1 MLVPVKLT
9 HARRWISS
17 MDKHLAR
24 TALVLKKRG
33 VDNAAAARYQAEK
46 YKVTKSQA
54 SGSSGIQGGV
64 SGRSTV
70 IHGGAGSRADEMEF
84 GAGMSANMMAEKRIA
99 AAMARGEFDSPSDS
113 VKAAVARTIGADGSA
128 PQTSGDATE
137 RVLANAGAAPR
148 SFMLSRDIKA
158 QRAELAA
165 SVASAKASGESATS
179 ARSSMRGTKLRGDHA
194 KLDEKIRLYNDAVL
208 SDSLQHQGTS
218 FPMRQLPRLDP
229 VDDLIRSLD
238 E

>member
-1 MLVPVKLT
+1 M
-9 HARRWISS
+9 
-17 MDKHLAR
+17 
-24 TALVLKKRG
+24 
-33 VDNAAAARYQAEK
+33 
-46 YKVTKSQA
+46 
-54 SGSSGIQGGV
+54 
-64 SGRSTV
+64 
-70 IHGGAGSRADEMEF
+70 
-84 GAGMSANMMAEKRIA
+84 
-99 AAMARGEFDSPSDS
+99 
-113 VKAAVARTIGADGSA
+113 ARTIGADGSA